1 MITKKISHFGVLV
14 HDAEAAT
21 KLWTEF
27 FGLQKF
33 DDRRIDVEGIRN
45 IFVSVDGTWDEIVIE
60 IMDASRNDGLS
71 AEDLAL
77 NIAH

>member
-21 KLWTEF
+21 KLWTES

-33 DDRRIDVEGIRN
+33 DDRRIDVEGIRS